1 MKKILM
7 AMLLGLMVLAL
18 CSCGDSSSSSGGSRS
33 NGGSKGYGGYDMPN
47 SSDESLSDYIQ
58 RVDPDLWDSMEDRWN
73 SMGY

>member
-18 CSCGDSSSSSGGSRS
+18 CSCGDSSSGGSRS

-58 RVDPDLWDSMEDRWN
+58 RVDPDLWDSMEDNWN